1 MMTAICCTIYSENNS
16 LCISNFFY
24 VKRKLLIISFK
35 ALMSVIFEVTF
46 DAPEADTII
55 FEVGESNSCFYIS
68 AIIRFPC

>member
-16 LCISNFFY
+16 LRISNFFY

-55 FEVGESNSCFYIS
+55 F
-68 AIIRFPC
+68 